1 MINIY
6 EYFITI
12 LKLIKEKN
20 LLSIFGIRILFIYS
34 SIIYN
39 GYGYIDGIKNS
50 DDYKCNINLNL
61 EENEI
66 NFYLQHICLL
76 GLSLLNETFNSK
88 ELYDK
93 IVKESDE
100 LVNDNYNEFKEKYLN
115 ELNQIEIELN
125 DYYYLRDKDGWHDSN
140 EQIKIINLWNKINLD
155 DDTLWE
161 KVNLTKWTPIANQKM
176 VGGNWGKLKGIIDKN
191 IIDKIENLI
200 KLEYNKINLADEHNQ
215 ILETSINYSNDLIA
229 QAEFWLEIDDNFTIA
244 GFYNYILINYFQN
257 NPNDIFLQIKLFHIL
272 NISIFQTSIIVWKI
286 KYDLQD
292 PRPIQIIRG
301 SQISLPIK
309 YYFGESNTNYWLPFK
324 NYENYLPSYPDYP
337 SDLSAISS
345 TASFIISK
353 FLSENI
359 ADLNI
364 IIDKEFESI
373 YSDNESN
380 IDNNDLNNKFNLE
393 LIKIQKKSSKI
404 IKNIPDNDII
414 IKNNTWNDLALNI
427 GNSGFTSGLSTN
439 FSNTNGHKIGI
450 EIGKVIYDYFYNP

>member
-66 NFYLQHICLL
+66 DFYLQHICLL

-100 LVNDNYNEFKEKYLN
+100 LLVNDNYNEFKEKYLN
-115 ELNQIEIELN
+115 ELNQIEVELN

-200 KLEYNKINLADEHNQ
+200 KLEYNK
-215 ILETSINYSNDLIA
+215 
-229 QAEFWLEIDDNFTIA
+229 
-244 GFYNYILINYFQN
+244 
-257 NPNDIFLQIKLFHIL
+257 
-272 NISIFQTSIIVWKI
+272 
-286 KYDLQD
+286 
-292 PRPIQIIRG
+292 
-301 SQISLPIK
+301 
-309 YYFGESNTNYWLPFK
+309 
-324 NYENYLPSYPDYP
+324 
-337 SDLSAISS
+337 
-345 TASFIISK
+345 
-353 FLSENI
+353 
-359 ADLNI
+359 
-364 IIDKEFESI
+364 
-373 YSDNESN
+373 
-380 IDNNDLNNKFNLE
+380 
-393 LIKIQKKSSKI
+393 
-404 IKNIPDNDII
+404 
-414 IKNNTWNDLALNI
+414 
-427 GNSGFTSGLSTN
+427 
-439 FSNTNGHKIGI
+439 
-450 EIGKVIYDYFYNP
+450 